1 MATPFFTAEEPV
13 SRNFIFLSPRRG
25 ELKALGRCGYAMG
38 RSSVAVWLAGLLL
51 CSLLL
56 SPSLENAKRTHSL
69 ADDDHASLSSP
80 SNLVIA
86 FSNGPSPD
94 DDIKGTYALTFSVG
108 GSGTLDSLLIE
119 ITTDETSW
127 TTVVNL
133 TTTPWMYPL
142 DTTGYTNDT
151 YKLRASGWD
160 SDTESF
166 ALATSGW
173 FQVVNQVPVITTFT
187 VLSPD
192 AGTGASLTDRAW
204 FNIDAQD
211 ALSFRWGASDD
222 DLKQATLA
230 NVPGPGAPTADG
242 PTMLNY
248 GWDWSS
254 GNMQEGT
261 WSPRLTVADHSGL
274 TNTST
279 LFIGIDRT
287 GPTVGSVV
295 IGDGNAWQ
303 QSGTVSVSGLMTEAD
318 DGQGSGVASVQYALG
333 DEDWSTTSSDS
344 LSLNLEEGVHSLH
357 LRAVDRV
364 GNIGASTTVTVR
376 VDQTAPIGLSWTV
389 DDLTTSRVGPA
400 NVSFNAEDAHSGIDQ
415 SASYIQYGFD
425 SNGVGETP
433 DLSGRWLTMGVNGLS
448 GQVGLASWATKSRQH
463 LMLRAILVDEAG
475 NSFTT
480 QASSYQILPGL
491 DLSWN
496 ASQTNVDRIVVR
508 PGEKTGNVTITSVLE
523 SNEDYGGSVIVR
535 LETAPADRS
544 SDVAWTVMETR
555 NLPAGTLSNSSET
568 IVWNYAVPRAG
579 QFDLRLVIDFA
590 DVIDEYDEGN
600 NANYLVVTG
609 ASIDSPGLVP
619 SFAPSLLLIVLVGFA
634 LALLQQRTRD

>member
-1 MATPFFTAEEPV
+1 
-13 SRNFIFLSPRRG
+13 
-25 ELKALGRCGYAMG
+25 MG

-56 SPSLENAKRTHSL
+56 SPGLQNAKRSDLL
-69 ADDDHASLSSP
+69 AEDDQASLSSP

-187 VLSPD
+187 VLNPD
-192 AGTGASLTDRAW
+192 AGTGTSLTDRAW

-242 PTMLNY
+242 PTTLNY

-295 IGDGNAWQ
+295 VGDGDAWQ

-344 LSLNLEEGVHSLH
+344 LSLTLEEGVHSLH

-364 GNIGASTTVTVR
+364 GNIGGSTTVTVR

-389 DDLTTSRVGPA
+389 DELTTSRIGPA

-508 PGEKTGNVTITSVLE
+508 PGEKTGNITITSVLE

>member
-1 MATPFFTAEEPV
+1 
-13 SRNFIFLSPRRG
+13 
-25 ELKALGRCGYAMG
+25 MG
-38 RSSVAVWLAGLLL
+38 RSVAAVWLVTLLL
-51 CSLLL
+51 CSLLPNGWL
-56 SPSLENAKRTHSL
+56 SNSPVEELEDSFDVA
-69 ADDDHASLSSP
+69 ASGA

-86 FSNGPSPD
+86 FSNGPAEND
-94 DDIKGTYALTFSVG
+94 EVKGTYGLTFSVA
-108 GSGTLDSLLIE
+108 GSGTLESLLIE
-119 ITTDETSW
+119 ITSDESTW

-133 TTTPWMYPL
+133 TTTPWMFPF
-142 DTTGYTNDT
+142 DTTSYTNDT

-166 ALATSGW
+166 ALASSGW
-173 FQVVNQVPVITTFT
+173 FDVVNQVPVITTFT
-187 VLSPD
+187 VLNPD
-192 AGTGASLTDRAW
+192 AGTGASLADRAW
-204 FNIDAQD
+204 FNLDAQGTL
-211 ALSFRWGASDD
+211 AFRWGASDD

-230 NVPGPGAPTADG
+230 NVPGPGTPPSDG
-242 PTMLNY
+242 PSSLSY

-261 WSPRLTVADHSGL
+261 WSPRLTVQDDSGL
-274 TNTST
+274 SATST

-287 GPTVGSVV
+287 GPSIGSITV
-295 IGDGNAWQ
+295 GDGNAWQ
-303 QSGTVSVSGLMTEAD
+303 QSNSVTVSGLITQAN
-318 DGQGSGVASVQYALG
+318 DGQGSGVASVQYALA
-333 DEDWSTTSSDS
+333 EQAWTSTTSDS
-344 LSLNLEEGVHSLH
+344 ITLSLDEGVHSLT

-364 GNIGASTTVTVR
+364 GNIGQNSTVTVR

-389 DDLTTSRVGPA
+389 DELTTSRIGPA
-400 NVSFNAEDAHSGIDQ
+400 SITFNAEDTGSGIDNG
-415 SASYIQYGFD
+415 SSYIQYGFD

-433 DLSGRWLTMGVNGLS
+433 DLSGRWLTLGVNGLS

-463 LMLRAILVDEAG
+463 LMLRAVLVDEAG
-475 NSFTT
+475 NSYTT

-496 ASQTNVDRIVVR
+496 ISQTNVDRIVVR
-508 PGEKTGNVTITSVLE
+508 PGEQTGNVTITSVLE

-544 SDVAWTVMETR
+544 SNVDWTVMETR

-568 IVWNYAVPRAG
+568 IVWQYTVPRSG

-600 NANYLVVTG
+600 NDNYLVVTG
-609 ASIDSPGLVP
+609 AALDAPGLVP
-619 SFAPSLLLIVLVGFA
+619 SFAPSLVVLILVGFA
-634 LALLQQRTRD
+634 LSFLQRRTRD